1 MSGTE
6 HPSSAERAWHARRRE
21 PAAAA
26 RIKRNAWML
35 AALAIAFYLGFI
47 AWNLVRG
54 TAGG

>member
-6 HPSSAERAWHARRRE
+6 HPSSAERAWNGRRDR
-21 PAAAA
+21 ATAA

-35 AALAIAFYLGFI
+35 AALATAFYLGFI
-47 AWNLVRG
+47 AWNIVRS